1 MNPIVERLEALLA
14 AGKETALLRCTL
26 GQSALDAGDGAKASE
41 HLQRA
46 VALDPHY
53 SVAWKLLG
61 KARLAQG
68 EPAAARE
75 AWNQGI
81 ASAEAKGDAQVG
93 KELRVFLKRL
103 DKQEGGAG

>member
-1 MNPIVERLEALLA
+1 MITLKNVTLRRSAKVLL
-14 AGKETALLRCTL
+14 
-26 GQSALDAGDGAKASE
+26 DGAKASE

-81 ASAEAKGDAQVG
+81 ASAEAKGDAQVV

-103 DKQEGGAG
+103 DKQGDSELEAFPSAC